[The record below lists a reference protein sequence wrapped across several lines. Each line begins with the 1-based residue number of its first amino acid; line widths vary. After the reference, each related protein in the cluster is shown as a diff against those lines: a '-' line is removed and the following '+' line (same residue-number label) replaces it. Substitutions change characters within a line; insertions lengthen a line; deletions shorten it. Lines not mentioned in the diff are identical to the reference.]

1 MIARITQATDL
12 NSNRWDKASRKIGHY
27 KQIQYVENNM
37 VRTIGTIKNNYN
49 YNYANKM
56 IVTIVFAR
64 TANQ

>member
-49 YNYANKM
+49 YNYAK
-56 IVTIVFAR
+56 
-64 TANQ
+64 